1 MSYTPMQLFIDW
13 MTQYAITNDYTLT
26 RGMWDETNTDMKK
39 KYMSV
44 WIDGGRSP
52 YLEVTYPTVRMIV
65 TGVRNGRAT
74 GDVESVEVAAHGI
87 IDAANENWKTDCI
100 ASIIPLGNIQ
110 GPYYTETNRAWYE
123 VNFQLII

>member
-13 MTQYAITNDYTLT
+13 MTQYATTNGYTLS
-26 RGMWDETNTDMKK
+26 RGMWDEKNTDMKK
-39 KYMSV
+39 KYMAV

-65 TGVRNGRAT
+65 TGVRNGRAA

-87 IDAANENWKTDCI
+87 IDAANENW
-100 ASIIPLGNIQ
+100 
-110 GPYYTETNRAWYE
+110 
-123 VNFQLII
+123 